1 LSVVSEFCL
10 AFCENAAKDI
20 NNADKLQYIKA
31 IAKIEMVHVGNLKYW
46 QVIALLFFQQDV

>member
-46 QVIALLFFQQDV
+46 QVIAV